1 MTLYMKTT
9 HIKTAHT
16 KASRPLR
23 RLPLSAMFAGVLL
36 SFCGTGAQ
44 AASAVITGSDGW
56 LFPAWESL
64 SKVDTAGTTRSIA
77 LIKDLQQQ
85 LQRKHIG
92 LLVLVVPMKAP
103 FYAQRLPAA
112 QPLSPT
118 VAQRYEQLYGAMSK
132 AGLTTLNIKPILRQT
147 EQGEQTAFYRA
158 DYHWTAWS
166 AENTA
171 DATAKLINERYKL
184 QGQPGGGAMLGEWFD
199 KRAFGDL
206 ASNFLPAVKRKAIG
220 RDIYTVRHQ
229 VEKDL
234 LIDDAP
240 APVHVIGNSF
250 VQPYLGFTQ
259 KLSNALDRPVTL
271 TWNPGDVGP
280 WATMLQY
287 LESPDFAQQ
296 KPQVIVWQFN
306 EGQFQLGPDASAN
319 WNAKGVTSLS
329 RWHQRINK
337 ALP

>member
-1 MTLYMKTT
+1 MTIHVKPQ
-9 HIKTAHT
+9 
-16 KASRPLR
+16 RF
-23 RLPLSAMFAGVLL
+23 LPVCALLAGVLL
-36 SFCGTGAQ
+36 SLSGTAVH
-44 AASAVITGSDGW
+44 AASAVITGKDGW

-64 SKVDTAGTTRSIA
+64 NKVDNAGTARSIG
-77 LIKDLQQQ
+77 LIKDVQQQ
-85 LQRKHIG
+85 LAREKIA
-92 LLVLVVPMKAP
+92 LVVLVVPMKAP
-103 FYAQRLPAA
+103 FYAQRLPAD
-112 QPLSPT
+112 QPLSPA
-118 VAQRYEQLYGAMSK
+118 VVQRYDRLQSELGK
-132 AGLTTLNIKPILRQT
+132 ASLTTLNIKPILQQT
-147 EQGEQTAFYRA
+147 EQGKQTAFYRA

-171 DATAKLINERYKL
+171 DATAKLITGRYRL
-184 QGQPGGGAMLGEWFD
+184 QGEPGGGAVLGEWFD

-206 ASNFLPAVKRKAIG
+206 ASNFLPAIKRKAIG

-240 APVHVIGNSF
+240 APVQVIGNSF

-280 WATMLQY
+280 WATLLQY
-287 LESPDFAQQ
+287 LESPDFAQH

-306 EGQFQLGPDASAN
+306 EGQFHLGPDAAAN
-319 WNAKGVTSLS
+319 WNAKGVTSLNQ
-329 RWHQRINK
+329 WHLRIKK

>member
-1 MTLYMKTT
+1 MK
-9 HIKTAHT
+9 AGL
-16 KASRPLR
+16 SSR
-23 RLPLSAMFAGVLL
+23 RLPVSALFAGLLL
-36 SFCGTGAQ
+36 SLSGTAVQ
-44 AASAVITGSDGW
+44 AASAVITGTDGW

-64 SKVDTAGTTRSIA
+64 SKVDNAGTARSIA
-77 LIKDLQQQ
+77 LVKDVQQQ
-85 LQRKHIG
+85 LQRKQIA
-92 LLVLVVPMKAP
+92 LVVLVVPMKAP
-103 FYAQRLPAA
+103 FYAQRLPAD
-112 QPLSPT
+112 QPLNPA
-118 VAQRYEQLYGAMSK
+118 VVKRYDQLQGAIK
-132 AGLTTLNIKPILRQT
+132 TAGLTTLDIKPILQQT
-147 EQGEQTAFYRA
+147 EHGKQTAFYRA

-171 DATAKLINERYKL
+171 DATAKLINERYRL
-184 QGQPGGGAMLGEWFD
+184 QGEPGGGAVLGEWFD

-206 ASNFLPAVKRKAIG
+206 ASNFLPAIKRKAIG

-280 WATMLQY
+280 WATLLQY

-306 EGQFQLGPDASAN
+306 EGQFHLGPDASAN

-329 RWHQRINK
+329 QWHQRIKK

>member
-1 MTLYMKTT
+1 MTIHVKPQ
-9 HIKTAHT
+9 
-16 KASRPLR
+16 RF
-23 RLPLSAMFAGVLL
+23 LPVCALLAGVLL
-36 SFCGTGAQ
+36 SLSGTAVH
-44 AASAVITGSDGW
+44 AASAVITGKDGW

-64 SKVDTAGTTRSIA
+64 NKVDNAGTARSIG
-77 LIKDLQQQ
+77 LIKDVQQQ
-85 LQRKHIG
+85 LAREKIA
-92 LLVLVVPMKAP
+92 LVVLVVPMKAP
-103 FYAQRLPAA
+103 FYAQRLPAD
-112 QPLSPT
+112 QPLSPA
-118 VAQRYEQLYGAMSK
+118 VVQRYDRLQSELGNAS
-132 AGLTTLNIKPILRQT
+132 LTTLNVKPILQQT
-147 EQGEQTAFYRA
+147 EQGKQTAFYRA

-171 DATAKLINERYKL
+171 DATAKLITGRYRL
-184 QGQPGGGAMLGEWFD
+184 QGEPGGGAVLGEWFD

-206 ASNFLPAVKRKAIG
+206 ASNFLPAIKRKAIG

-240 APVHVIGNSF
+240 APVQVIGNSF

-280 WATMLQY
+280 WATLLQY
-287 LESPDFAQQ
+287 LESPDFAQH

-306 EGQFQLGPDASAN
+306 EGQFHLGPDAAAN
-319 WNAKGVTSLS
+319 WNAKGVTSLNQ
-329 RWHQRINK
+329 WHLRIKK

>member
-1 MTLYMKTT
+1 MTIHVKPQ
-9 HIKTAHT
+9 
-16 KASRPLR
+16 RF
-23 RLPLSAMFAGVLL
+23 LPVCALLAGVLL
-36 SFCGTGAQ
+36 SLSGTAVH
-44 AASAVITGSDGW
+44 AASAVITGKDGW

-64 SKVDTAGTTRSIA
+64 NKVDNAGTARSIG
-77 LIKDLQQQ
+77 LIKDVQQQ
-85 LQRKHIG
+85 LAREKIA
-92 LLVLVVPMKAP
+92 LVVLVVPMKAP
-103 FYAQRLPAA
+103 FYAQRLPAD
-112 QPLSPT
+112 QPLSPA
-118 VAQRYEQLYGAMSK
+118 VVQRYDRLQNELGK
-132 AGLTTLNIKPILRQT
+132 ASLTTLNIKPILQQT
-147 EQGEQTAFYRA
+147 EQGKQTAFYRA

-171 DATAKLINERYKL
+171 DATAKLITGRYRL
-184 QGQPGGGAMLGEWFD
+184 QGEPGGGAVLGEWFD

-206 ASNFLPAVKRKAIG
+206 ASNFLPAIKRKAIG

-240 APVHVIGNSF
+240 APVQVIGNSF

-280 WATMLQY
+280 WATLLQY
-287 LESPDFAQQ
+287 LESPDFAQH

-306 EGQFQLGPDASAN
+306 EGQFHLGPDAAAN
-319 WNAKGVTSLS
+319 WNAKGVTSLNQ
-329 RWHQRINK
+329 WHLRIKK

>member
-1 MTLYMKTT
+1 MMTRFPCRALLTGLLLGFSA
-9 HIKTAHT
+9 TA
-16 KASRPLR
+16 
-23 RLPLSAMFAGVLL
+23 V
-36 SFCGTGAQ
+36 Q
-44 AASAVITGSDGW
+44 AASAVITGQDGW

-64 SKVDTAGTTRSIA
+64 SKVDNAGITRNIG
-77 LIKDLQQQ
+77 LIKDVRRQLEQQ
-85 LQRKHIG
+85 HID
-92 LLVLVVPMKAP
+92 LVVLVVPMKAP
-103 FYAQRLPAA
+103 FYAQRLPAGQA
-112 QPLSPT
+112 LSPA
-118 VAQRYEQLYGAMSK
+118 VVQRYDRLQGDLNK
-132 AGLTTLNIKPILRQT
+132 AGLATLDVRPILRQT
-147 EQGEQTAFYRA
+147 EQGKQTAFYRA

-171 DATAKLINERYKL
+171 DATARLITSRYPL
-184 QGQPGGGAMLGEWFD
+184 QGEPGGGAVLGEWFD

-206 ASNFLPAVKRKAIG
+206 AANFLPAVKRKAIG

-229 VEKDL
+229 VEEDGL

-240 APVHVIGNSF
+240 APVQVIGNSF

-280 WATMLQY
+280 WATLLQY
-287 LESPDFAQQ
+287 LESPDFARQ

-306 EGQFQLGPDASAN
+306 EGQFHQGPDAAAN
-319 WNAKGVTSLS
+319 WNSKGVISVS
-329 RWHQRINK
+329 QWHQRLKK

>member
-1 MTLYMKTT
+1 MSGLMK
-9 HIKTAHT
+9 AGL
-16 KASRPLR
+16 SSR
-23 RLPLSAMFAGVLL
+23 RLPVSALFAGLLL
-36 SFCGTGAQ
+36 SLSGTAVQ
-44 AASAVITGSDGW
+44 AASAVITGKDGW

-64 SKVDTAGTTRSIA
+64 GKVDNAGTARSIA
-77 LIKDLQQQ
+77 LVKDVQQQ
-85 LQRKHIG
+85 LQRKQIA
-92 LLVLVVPMKAP
+92 LVVLVVPMKAP
-103 FYAQRLPAA
+103 FYAQRLPAD
-112 QPLSPT
+112 QPLNPA
-118 VAQRYEQLYGAMSK
+118 VVKRYDQLQGAMK
-132 AGLTTLNIKPILRQT
+132 TAGLTTLDIKPILQQT
-147 EQGEQTAFYRA
+147 EHGKQTAFYRA

-171 DATAKLINERYKL
+171 DATAKLINERYRL
-184 QGQPGGGAMLGEWFD
+184 QGEPGGGAVLGEWFD

-206 ASNFLPAVKRKAIG
+206 ASNFLPAIKRKAIG

-280 WATMLQY
+280 WATLLQY

-306 EGQFQLGPDASAN
+306 EGQFHLGPDASAN

-329 RWHQRINK
+329 QWHQRIKK

>member
-1 MTLYMKTT
+1 MTIHVKPQ
-9 HIKTAHT
+9 
-16 KASRPLR
+16 RF
-23 RLPLSAMFAGVLL
+23 LPVCAMFAGALL
-36 SFCGTGAQ
+36 SLSGTAVQ
-44 AASAVITGSDGW
+44 AASAVVTGKDGW

-64 SKVDTAGTTRSIA
+64 NKVDNPGTARSIG
-77 LIKDLQQQ
+77 LIKDVQQQ
-85 LQRKHIG
+85 LAREKIA
-92 LLVLVVPMKAP
+92 LVVLVVPMKAP
-103 FYAQRLPAA
+103 FYAQRLPAD
-112 QPLSPT
+112 QPLSPA
-118 VAQRYEQLYGAMSK
+118 VVQRYDRLQSELNK
-132 AGLTTLNIKPILRQT
+132 ASLTTLNIKPILQQT
-147 EQGEQTAFYRA
+147 EQGKQTAFYRA

-171 DATAKLINERYKL
+171 DATAKLMTERYRL
-184 QGQPGGGAMLGEWFD
+184 QGEPGGGAVLGEWFD

-206 ASNFLPAVKRKAIG
+206 ASNFLPAIKRKAIG

-240 APVHVIGNSF
+240 APVQVIGNSF

-280 WATMLQY
+280 WATLLQY
-287 LESPDFAQQ
+287 LESPDFAQH

-306 EGQFQLGPDASAN
+306 EGQFHLGPDAAAN
-319 WNAKGVTSLS
+319 WNAKGVTSLNQ
-329 RWHQRINK
+329 WHQRIKK

>member
-1 MTLYMKTT
+1 MN
-9 HIKTAHT
+9 
-16 KASRPLR
+16 RPLKAAPR
-23 RLPLSAMFAGVLL
+23 VQKKAMIAALLL
-36 SFCGTGAQ
+36 SLFGTSAQ
-44 AASAVITGSDGW
+44 AASAVVTGKDGW

-64 SKVDTAGTTRSIA
+64 SKVDDKGTARSIA
-77 LIKDLQQQ
+77 LINEVRQQ
-85 LQRKHIG
+85 LQRKDIG
-92 LLVLVVPMKAP
+92 LVVLVVPMKAP
-103 FYAQRLPAA
+103 FYAPRLPTD
-112 QPLSPT
+112 QPLSAA
-118 VAQRYEQLYGAMSK
+118 VIQRYDQLQGAMNK
-132 AGLTTLNIKPILRQT
+132 AGLNTLDIKPILQQT
-147 EQGEQTAFYRA
+147 EQGRQTAFYRA

-171 DATAKLINERYKL
+171 DATAKLINQRYKL
-184 QGQPGGGAMLGEWFD
+184 QGEPGGGAVLGEWFD

-250 VQPYLGFTQ
+250 VQPYLGLTQ

-280 WATMLQY
+280 WATLLQY

-306 EGQFQLGPDASAN
+306 EGQFHLGPDASAN
-319 WNAKGVTSLS
+319 WNARGVTSLS
-329 RWHQRINK
+329 QWHQRIKK

>member
-1 MTLYMKTT
+1 MTIHVKPE
-9 HIKTAHT
+9 
-16 KASRPLR
+16 RFLR
-23 RLPLSAMFAGVLL
+23 RLPICALLSGVLL
-36 SFCGTGAQ
+36 SLSGTAVQ
-44 AASAVITGSDGW
+44 AASAVITGKDGW

-64 SKVDTAGTTRSIA
+64 NKVDNPGTARSIG
-77 LIKDLQQQ
+77 LIKDVQQQ
-85 LQRKHIG
+85 LGREKIA
-92 LLVLVVPMKAP
+92 LVVLVVPMKAP
-103 FYAQRLPAA
+103 FYAQRLPAD
-112 QPLSPT
+112 QPLSPA
-118 VAQRYEQLYGAMSK
+118 VVQRYERLQGDLGK
-132 AGLTTLNIKPILRQT
+132 AGLTTLDIKPILQQT
-147 EQGEQTAFYRA
+147 EQGKQTAFYRA
-158 DYHWTAWS
+158 DYHWTGWS
-166 AENTA
+166 AENSA
-171 DATAKLINERYKL
+171 DATAKLISGRYRL
-184 QGQPGGGAMLGEWFD
+184 QGEPGGGAVLGEWFD

-206 ASNFLPAVKRKAIG
+206 ASNFLPAIKRKAIG

-240 APVHVIGNSF
+240 APVQVIGNSF

-280 WATMLQY
+280 WATLLQY
-287 LESPDFAQQ
+287 LESPDFAQH

-306 EGQFQLGPDASAN
+306 EGQFHLGPDAAAN

-329 RWHQRINK
+329 QWHQRIKK

>member
-1 MTLYMKTT
+1 MTALMKTVGS
-9 HIKTAHT
+9 A
-16 KASRPLR
+16 R
-23 RLPLSAMFAGVLL
+23 RLPLSALLTATLL
-36 SFCGTGAQ
+36 SLSCNAAQ
-44 AASAVITGSDGW
+44 AASAVVTGKDGW

-64 SKVDTAGTTRSIA
+64 SRVDNAGTTRSIG
-77 LIKDLQQQ
+77 LIKDVQQQ
-85 LQRKHIG
+85 LAREKIALVV
-92 LLVLVVPMKAP
+92 LLVPMKAP
-103 FYAQRLPAA
+103 FYAQRLPAD

-118 VAQRYEQLYGAMSK
+118 VAQRYDQLQGAMTS
-132 AGLTTLNIKPILRQT
+132 AGLTTLNIKPILQRT
-147 EQGEQTAFYRA
+147 EQGQQTAFYRA

-171 DATAKLINERYKL
+171 DATAKLINERYRL
-184 QGQPGGGAMLGEWFD
+184 QGEPGGGAVLGGWFD
-199 KRAFGDL
+199 RRAFGDL

-259 KLSNALDRPVTL
+259 KLSSALDRPVTL
-271 TWNPGDVGP
+271 TWNPGDIGP
-280 WATMLQY
+280 WATLLQY
-287 LESPDFAQQ
+287 LESPDFAGH

-306 EGQFQLGPDASAN
+306 EGQFNLGPDASAN

-329 RWHQRINK
+329 QWHQRIK
-337 ALP
+337 RALP

>member
-1 MTLYMKTT
+1 MTIHVKPQ
-9 HIKTAHT
+9 
-16 KASRPLR
+16 RF
-23 RLPLSAMFAGVLL
+23 LPVCAMFAGALL
-36 SFCGTGAQ
+36 SLSGTAVQ
-44 AASAVITGSDGW
+44 AASAVVTGKDGW

-64 SKVDTAGTTRSIA
+64 NKVDNPGTARSIG
-77 LIKDLQQQ
+77 LIKDVQQQ
-85 LQRKHIG
+85 LAREKIA
-92 LLVLVVPMKAP
+92 LVVLVVPMKAP
-103 FYAQRLPAA
+103 FYAQRLPAD
-112 QPLSPT
+112 QPLSPA
-118 VAQRYEQLYGAMSK
+118 VVQRYERLQGDLSK
-132 AGLTTLNIKPILRQT
+132 ASLTTLNLKPILQQT
-147 EQGEQTAFYRA
+147 EQGKQTAFYRA

-171 DATAKLINERYKL
+171 DATAKLITGRYRL
-184 QGQPGGGAMLGEWFD
+184 QGEPGGGAVLGEWFD

-206 ASNFLPAVKRKAIG
+206 ASNFLPAIKRKAIG

-240 APVHVIGNSF
+240 APVQVIGNSF

-280 WATMLQY
+280 WATLLQY
-287 LESPDFAQQ
+287 LESPDFAQH

-306 EGQFQLGPDASAN
+306 EGQFHLGPDAAAN
-319 WNAKGVTSLS
+319 WNAKGVTSLNQ
-329 RWHQRINK
+329 WHQRIKK

>member
-1 MTLYMKTT
+1 MSQPLKT
-9 HIKTAHT
+9 HLL
-16 KASRPLR
+16 RR
-23 RLPLSAMFAGVLL
+23 RLPVLAGLL
-36 SFCGTGAQ
+36 ICLTGTGTGAQ
-44 AASAVITGSDGW
+44 AASAVITGKDGW

-64 SKVDTAGTTRSIA
+64 SKVDNAGNARTVA
-77 LIKDLQQQ
+77 LLKDVQQQ
-85 LQRKHIG
+85 LARENIG
-92 LLVLVVPMKAP
+92 LVVLVVPMKAP
-103 FYAQRLPAA
+103 FYAQRLPAD
-112 QPLSPT
+112 QPLSPA
-118 VAQRYEQLYGAMSK
+118 VAQRYDQLQGNLSK
-132 AGLTTLNIKPILRQT
+132 AGLTTLNIKPILQQT
-147 EQGEQTAFYRA
+147 EQGKQTAFYRA

-171 DATAKLINERYKL
+171 DATAKLITGKYRL
-184 QGQPGGGAMLGEWFD
+184 QGEPGGGAVLGDWFD

-206 ASNFLPAVKRKAIG
+206 ASNFLPAIKRKAIG

-229 VEKDL
+229 VEEEDL

-240 APVHVIGNSF
+240 APVQVIGNSF

-280 WATMLQY
+280 WATLLQY
-287 LESPDFAQQ
+287 LESPDFAQH

-306 EGQFQLGPDASAN
+306 EGQFHLGPDAAAN
-319 WNAKGVTSLS
+319 WNAKGVTSLNQ
-329 RWHQRINK
+329 WHQRINK